1 MSGIRQPEATVLS
14 VGEELLQGRIADT
27 NAREMALEL
36 LRLGFVV
43 RRFLTVGDAPGDLQH
58 ALRELDGAASVL
70 VSTGGLGPTAD
81 DRVRAETAAYAG
93 VALTEV
99 PGAVPALT
107 ELFLRNLRHEA
118 PKPYLAQ
125 GFVPAGARPVANSAG
140 TAWAFWLD
148 LPRGTRYLALPG
160 PPTECRAAF
169 HAGGGGAALAERARG
184 AAGVA
189 FRAFHTA
196 GAPESVVEA
205 RLQELLADSQNPR
218 YGITA
223 NARGVTV
230 SALAF
235 ASEGGPPPER
245 LLEEADATLRARL
258 GELLWGRDDETLPSV
273 VVRALAAR
281 GATVTV
287 AESCTGGRLAAALTS
302 VPGAS
307 QVFHGGWICYAN
319 ASKTRELGVSAETLA
334 RHGAVSEEVAIAM
347 AAGARARAGAD
358 WALAVTGIAGPDG
371 GSEEKPVGLAWI
383 GVAGPDGV
391 WAVRRRQWARG
402 GRSSVQQQCVRD
414 ALDAL
419 RRELGGQPRL
429 APRP

>member
-1 MSGIRQPEATVLS
+1 MSSVRPPEAVVLS
-14 VGEELLQGRIADT
+14 IGEELLQGRIADT
-27 NAREMALEL
+27 NAREFALEL

-43 RRFLTVGDAPGDLQH
+43 RRFLTIGDAPGDLQRT
-58 ALRELDGAASVL
+58 LGELDGQAAVV

-81 DRVRAETAAYAG
+81 DRVRAEAAAYAG
-93 VALTEV
+93 VHLEEV

-107 ELFLRNLRHEA
+107 ELFLRNLREEA

-125 GFVPAGARPVANSAG
+125 GFVPGGARAIANAAG
-140 TAWAFWLD
+140 TAWAFVLD

-160 PPTECRAAF
+160 PPTESRAAF
-169 HAGGGGAALAERARG
+169 HGGGGAAALAERARG

-196 GAPESVVEA
+196 GAPESVVES
-205 RLQELLADSQNPR
+205 RIRELLADSQNPR

-223 NARGVTV
+223 SARGVTV

-235 ASEGGPPPER
+235 AAEGGPPPER
-245 LLEEADATLRARL
+245 LLDEAGETLRARL
-258 GELLWGRDDETLPSV
+258 GEWLWGSDADTLPAV
-273 VVRALAAR
+273 VVRALDAR
-281 GATVTV
+281 GATLAV
-287 AESCTGGRLAAALTS
+287 AESCTGGRVAAAITS
-302 VPGAS
+302 VPGS
-307 QVFHGGWICYAN
+307 SRVFLGGWICYAN
-319 ASKTRELGVSAETLA
+319 EVKTRELGVDADTIRS
-334 RHGAVSEEVAIAM
+334 HGAVSEEVAMAM
-347 AAGARARAGAD
+347 AAGARARSGAD
-358 WALAVTGIAGPDG
+358 WAVAVTGIAGPDG

-383 GVAGPDGV
+383 GVAGRDGA

-419 RRELGGQPRL
+419 RRELAGQPRL
-429 APRP
+429 PPRP